1 MTRHVLP
8 RLALLAAVLALSLFA
23 AVLPADAAI
32 RSSKLQPTVIPNPY
46 KVHGRSDPLACNNNT
61 TIGQEGCQERQNLTL
76 ISVLNADQ
84 RVIFGLLHD
93 DAARRRLNAAQ
104 VAWLSYAKADCASQ
118 SDVYEGGSE
127 APVIAG
133 VCLVSQDSA
142 RIADLKT
149 FYSMLTQAS
158 AHPPPFP
165 EPPAAS

>member
-1 MTRHVLP
+1 MTRPVFR
-8 RLALLAAVLALSLFA
+8 RLALLAALSAASLFA
-23 AVLPADAAI
+23 AVLPAGADI
-32 RSSKLQPTVIPNPY
+32 RGSKLQPTVIPNPY
-46 KVHGRSDPLACNNNT
+46 QVHGRSRPLACNDNT

-93 DAARRRLNAAQ
+93 NAARRRLNTAQ
-104 VAWLSYAKADCASQ
+104 VAWLSYAKADCVSQ

-133 VCLVSQDSA
+133 VCLVSQDTA

-149 FYSMLTQAS
+149 FYSMLIQAT
-158 AHPPPFP
+158 ARPPAFP